1 MKKIALALFILGSS
15 NSFANEAVLDDLSP
29 PTIELISSIHEFCVD
44 QHTDQDETNNIENF
58 LLNCINE
65 DLKISMYKTFNSY
78 SEITSFITQDKGE

>member
-1 MKKIALALFILGSS
+1 MKKIALALFIFGSS
-15 NSFANEAVLDDLSP
+15 NTFANEVVLDDLSS

-44 QHTDQDETNNIENF
+44 QHTDQDEGNNIENF
-58 LLNCINE
+58 ILNCINA